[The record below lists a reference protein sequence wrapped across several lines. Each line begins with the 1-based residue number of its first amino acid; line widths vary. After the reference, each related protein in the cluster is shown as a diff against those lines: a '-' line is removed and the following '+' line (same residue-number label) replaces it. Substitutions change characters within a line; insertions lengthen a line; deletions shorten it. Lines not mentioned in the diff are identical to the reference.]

1 MAVIGIT
8 DGSEV
13 TVSEPSRTVNVEEL
27 EQVATASYGSST
39 VKDYEQLANKPSI
52 EGVTLV
58 GDTELSEIGAAAAD
72 HTHSLE
78 SLGAASVDHTHTLES
93 LGAAAADHSH
103 TLESLGAAAANHS
116 HSLES
121 LGAAAANHTHT
132 PASIGAAEADHT
144 HTPESIGAA
153 AASHTHAAS
162 SITGLGSA
170 ALMDDDDF
178 DAAGAAAAVLGTAQ
192 DDAGDATV
200 YGALASAAAV
210 EDELVHHTHTPAEIG
225 AAPAVHT
232 HTPASIGAAA
242 ESHEHDA
249 ADITSGVLDDE
260 LIPNLDASKITS
272 GTFDG
277 GRLPTV
283 PITKGGTGATDAAA
297 ARTALGAAAA
307 NHTHTAADVGAAD
320 AVHTHGAGEIT
331 SGTLASDRLP
341 TVPVSK
347 GGTGATTA
355 AAART
360 NLEVTPANIGAA
372 AASHTHSASDVASG
386 TLASDRLPTVPVS
399 KGGTHATTVED
410 ARNNLYFGAV
420 QLGGTSGG
428 RQSVTSTM
436 TSNNAAFVLQRGTT
450 KAIMLVDLWTTSPA
464 IFGNLPAEVVLV
476 RGAASGSSGA
486 WTIQNNTGSALVVE
500 ALGAKFGEVQDN
512 TAAMTENVTRTQ
524 MDAAS
529 SHTHSYLPLSGGT
542 LTGAIT
548 ETGGGYIAKSS
559 NLDDDTTPSSE
570 TGGNSIVALVD
581 KDGVYFGSI
590 QPCKF
595 ADGSQGIRFQSRRT
609 VNGNGVWHWLD
620 LIVNADGTF
629 KVSVPTNAKA
639 PWRTAIGAAASDHTH
654 NYLPLSG
661 GQMTGPI
668 TMKDGTAMPHAT
680 GTGWYPI
687 VMSGFG
693 SGGAIK
699 YMNPSELLTNIGG
712 AAASH
717 THAASDIASGTL
729 PIARGGT
736 GSTSAADARTALGVT
751 AANIGL
757 GNVGD
762 TLENVLEAVSLPSNN
777 NSTILGTLSVPKGV
791 WIIKGIVSFPANST
805 GDRKVYIGTGTT
817 LANTRNACNSAH
829 AISTTQVVEEVSI
842 ATLTSTKTYNL
853 IAYQNSGG
861 ALNVSGMITAVRIK

>member
-27 EQVATASYGSST
+27 EQIATASYGSST

-78 SLGAASVDHTHTLES
+78 SLGAASADHTHSLES

-103 TLESLGAAAANHS
+103 TLESLGAAAANHG

-210 EDELVHHTHTPAEIG
+210 EDALVHHTHTPAEIG

-283 PITKGGTGATDAAA
+283 PIT
-297 ARTALGAAAA
+297 RTALGAAAA

-320 AVHTHGAGEIT
+320 AVHSHAAEDIT

-341 TVPVSK
+341 TVPVAK
-347 GGTGATTA
+347 GGTGSTTA
-355 AAART
+355 ANART
-360 NLEVTPANIGAA
+360 ALGITPANIGA
-372 AASHTHSASDVASG
+372 
-386 TLASDRLPTVPVS
+386 LPT
-399 KGGTHATTVED
+399 A
-410 ARNNLYFGAV
+410 
-420 QLGGTSGG
+420 LGGTVAGTINLMSNNIDRDGANPSSDAVGRLYQIVDKDNERIGFLRATQATDGSIFLALAAFAESTGGVEQSNWLTLRAAKDGSNTVIVTEPSAWRSGLG
-428 RQSVTSTM
+428 ITPANIGAVNKAGDTM
-436 TSNNAAFVLQRGTT
+436 TGSLIETGVNLYVDTPTLDPTDTEATTYQSGFGVVMRDKDRKNAGVVRAIRNTVRSTGLNIFGQRIVNGTNIT
-450 KAIMLVDLWTTSPA
+450 NQLSLLVREDGSLAVDVSDRKVWAEMLGCTAAVISKNSSWTTT
-464 IFGNLPAEVVLV
+464 F
-476 RGAASGSSGA
+476 SGSSCLV
-486 WTIQNNTGSALVVE
+486 TISRGSYYAV
-500 ALGAKFGEVQDN
+500 
-512 TAAMTENVTRTQ
+512 
-524 MDAAS
+524 
-529 SHTHSYLPLSGGT
+529 
-542 LTGAIT
+542 
-548 ETGGGYIAKSS
+548 
-559 NLDDDTTPSSE
+559 
-570 TGGNSIVALVD
+570 
-581 KDGVYFGSI
+581 
-590 QPCKF
+590 
-595 ADGSQGIRFQSRRT
+595 GIIDY
-609 VNGNGVWHWLD
+609 W
-620 LIVNADGTF
+620 
-629 KVSVPTNAKA
+629 
-639 PWRTAIGAAASDHTH
+639 
-654 NYLPLSG
+654 
-661 GQMTGPI
+661 
-668 TMKDGTAMPHAT
+668 
-680 GTGWYPI
+680 
-687 VMSGFG
+687 
-693 SGGAIK
+693 
-699 YMNPSELLTNIGG
+699 
-712 AAASH
+712 
-717 THAASDIASGTL
+717 
-729 PIARGGT
+729 
-736 GSTSAADARTALGVT
+736 STSMNVIMQSSGVQTA
-751 AANIGL
+751 GL
-757 GNVGD
+757 
-762 TLENVLEAVSLPSNN
+762 P
-777 NSTILGTLSVPKGV
+777 TITKS
-791 WIIKGIVSFPANST
+791 ANSYSFT
-805 GDRKVYIGTGTT
+805 ITNDH
-817 LANTRNACNSAH
+817 NS
-829 AISTTQVVEEVSI
+829 VSI
-842 ATLTSTKTYNL
+842 AVDVIS
-853 IAYQNSGG
+853 IPARS
-861 ALNVSGMITAVRIK
+861 V